1 MLVIS
6 SRMGF
11 KTYKTLCAVC
21 FTCVYMQM
29 YSGTVAVSLLVYMQM
44 YSGTVAVSLLVTITH
59 GSVLLL
65 FCMQL
70 LILMMISMQ
79 TNCIS
84 QLSQYFN

>member
-1 MLVIS
+1 MNE
-6 SRMGF
+6 
-11 KTYKTLCAVC
+11 TLCAVC
-21 FTCVYMQM
+21 FTC
-29 YSGTVAVSLLVYMQM
+29 VYMQM

-79 TNCIS
+79 TNCI
-84 QLSQYFN
+84 

>member
-21 FTCVYMQM
+21 FTC
-29 YSGTVAVSLLVYMQM
+29 VYMQM

-79 TNCIS
+79 TNCI
-84 QLSQYFN
+84 